1 MTSSTP
7 DTVIANNSHTI
18 GAVIVPAGE
27 GVDLRLTKTDS
38 IDPVALNAPFT
49 YTLTVT
55 NAGATEATSVVVTD
69 NMPSGIAISYATSP
83 SGMCSAI
90 GSQVLCSFASI
101 LPGQTV
107 TMTFNATGTSV
118 GAWTNQASVTSAQI
132 ELTPADNVVSETTM
146 VIAAVSC
153 SASFVPP
160 IAAAG
165 AGLRLRRHVRRPE
178 RRRTRGPRHDH
189 AAGRCRGG
197 VPRHCGGRI
206 RAGRDVSGGRSARSK
221 ACSPT

>member
-55 NAGATEATSVVVTD
+55 NVGTTEATSVVVTD
-69 NMPSGIAISYATSP
+69 NLPSGIAITYATSP

-90 GSQVLCSFASI
+90 GSQVLCSFASH
-101 LPGQTV
+101 
-107 TMTFNATGTSV
+107 
-118 GAWTNQASVTSAQI
+118 
-132 ELTPADNVVSETTM
+132 PARPDGDDDVQ
-146 VIAAVSC
+146 
-153 SASFVPP
+153 
-160 IAAAG
+160 
-165 AGLRLRRHVRRPE
+165 RHRHE
-178 RRRTRGPRHDH
+178 RRRVDQPGVGRPR
-189 AAGRCRGG
+189 R
-197 VPRHCGGRI
+197 
-206 RAGRDVSGGRSARSK
+206 RSS
-221 ACSPT
+221 